1 MLRGISGE
9 SKNRAGGRG
18 LPPASN
24 RPELISRR
32 LERVSKPRTTFLSR
46 EEIEAIHNAS
56 LQVLEKTGIK
66 VMSETVLDILKKG
79 GAKVDHGTN
88 HVTLP
93 RQLVEEALK
102 MAPKTITYGARNPKY
117 DFVLNKQEPH
127 FCADGDPPFILDW
140 ETGRRRYSTA
150 EDVANCAVIAD
161 YLDHVRVVWRM
172 ATATDVPAPMQNIVG
187 AYTNLS
193 NTEKHCEQ
201 GMLSAKQAQYQI
213 EIATAI
219 VGDSKRLREKPI
231 VSAVQCPFSP
241 LTYDRGIMEGAIE
254 LGKAGIP
261 VVLYPL
267 TLSGATGPATPAG
280 TMVVANADV
289 LGGLV
294 IQELA
299 SPGAPVVY
307 CAGAGI
313 VNFHTGEQGESPE
326 GPLMH
331 LGLGQLARYYGLP
344 AEREVFY
351 GASRL
356 LSRQS
361 RHHRVEALLTHMST
375 EPVPDIVLGLGGLAG
390 TTSPEAMVIDNEIVD
405 YALRFAQGIEVNEDT
420 LAVDVIDK
428 AGPGGHFLGEKHTLK
443 HFRERWMPR
452 LDVDSLE
459 TWEKEGIKSL
469 GELAHQKVK
478 EILATHK
485 PTPLPE
491 DVDREISR
499 ILQRAEAELL

>member
-1 MLRGISGE
+1 MSE
-9 SKNRAGGRG
+9 
-18 LPPASN
+18 
-24 RPELISRR
+24 
-32 LERVSKPRTTFLSR
+32 PRTTFLSR
-46 EEIEAIHNAS
+46 EEVEAIHNAS

-66 VMSETVLDILKKG
+66 VMSKLALDVLKKA
-79 GAKVDHGTN
+79 GAKVDYGTN
-88 HVTLP
+88 RVTLP
-93 RQLVEEALK
+93 RQLVNEALK
-102 MAPKTITYGARNPKY
+102 VAPKTITYGARNPRY

-127 FCADGDPPFILDW
+127 FCADGDPPFIMDW
-140 ETGRRRYSTA
+140 EDGQRRYSTT

-161 YLDHVRVVWRM
+161 YLDHVQLTWVM
-172 ATATDVPAPMQNIVG
+172 LTATEVPGPMQGLVAIC
-187 AYTNLS
+187 TCLR
-193 NTEKHCEQ
+193 NTEKHVEDEA
-201 GMLSAKQAQYQI
+201 LNARSAQYQI

-219 VGDSKRLREKPI
+219 VGDSKRLRERPI
-231 VSAVQCPFSP
+231 ISAVQCPFSP
-241 LTYDRGIMEGAIE
+241 LTYDKGITEGAIE

-267 TLSGATGPATPAG
+267 PLSGATGPATPAA

-313 VNFHTGEQGESPE
+313 VNFHTGEHGVSPE
-326 GPLMH
+326 NSLME

-344 AEREVFY
+344 DEREVFY
-351 GASRL
+351 GASKL
-356 LSRQS
+356 LSQQS
-361 RHHRVEALLTHMST
+361 SHHTVEALLTHMSI
-375 EPVPDIVLGLGGLAG
+375 EPVPDIVLGLGGLGG

-405 YALRFAQGIEVNEDT
+405 YVLRFARGIEVNDET

-428 AGPGGHFLGEKHTLK
+428 AGPGGHYLGEKHTLK

-459 TWEKEGIKSL
+459 TWEKKGIKSL

-499 ILQRAEAELL
+499 ILQRAEAELI

>member
-1 MLRGISGE
+1 
-9 SKNRAGGRG
+9 
-18 LPPASN
+18 
-24 RPELISRR
+24 
-32 LERVSKPRTTFLSR
+32 VSKPRTTFLSQ

-66 VMSETVLDILKKG
+66 VMSETALDILKKG
-79 GAKVDHGTN
+79 GAKVNYGTN
-88 HVTLP
+88 HATLP

-102 MAPKTITYGARNPKY
+102 MAPRTITYGARNPKY

-127 FCADGDPPFILDW
+127 FCAEGDPPFITDW
-140 ETGRRRYSTA
+140 ETGQRRYSTA

-161 YLDHVRVVWRM
+161 YLDHVQLTRAM
-172 ATATDVPAPMQNIVG
+172 GIATEVPGPIQDLVDIC
-187 AYTNLS
+187 TCLR
-193 NTEKHCEQ
+193 NTEKHVEEET
-201 GMLSAKQAQYQI
+201 LNARSAQYQI
-213 EIATAI
+213 EIATVI
-219 VGDSKRLREKPI
+219 VGDSKRLRERPI
-231 VSAVQCPFSP
+231 YSAVQSPFSP
-241 LTYDRGIMEGAIE
+241 LTYDKGITESAIE

-267 TLSGATGPATPAG
+267 PLSGTTAPATPTG

-307 CAGAGI
+307 SAGASI
-313 VNFHTGEQGESPE
+313 VNFHTGGEGESPE
-326 GPLMH
+326 NPLME
-331 LGLGQLARYYGLP
+331 LGLGQLARYYDLP
-344 AEREVFY
+344 DERPVFY
-351 GASRL
+351 CASKL

-361 RHHRVEALLTHMST
+361 SHHAVEAMLTHMST
-375 EPVPDIVLGLGGLAG
+375 EPVPDIVLGLGSLGA

-405 YALRFAQGIEVNEDT
+405 YALRFAQGIEVNDET

-469 GELAHQKVK
+469 GELAHEKVK

-491 DVDREISR
+491 DVDREIGC
-499 ILQRAEAELL
+499 ILKRAEAELL

>member
-1 MLRGISGE
+1 MG
-9 SKNRAGGRG
+9 
-18 LPPASN
+18 
-24 RPELISRR
+24 
-32 LERVSKPRTTFLSR
+32 KPRTTFLSQ

-56 LQVLEKTGIK
+56 LHVLEKTGIK
-66 VMSETVLDILKKG
+66 VVSEIALNILNKG
-79 GAKVDHGTN
+79 GVKVDYGTSRA
-88 HVTLP
+88 TIP

-102 MAPKTITYGARNPKY
+102 MAPKTITYGARNLKY

-140 ETGRRRYSTA
+140 ETGQRRYSTA
-150 EDVANCAVIAD
+150 EDIAKCAVIAD

-172 ATATDVPAPMQNIVG
+172 LTATDVPATMQNIVG
-187 AYTNLS
+187 LYTSLS

-201 GMLSAKQAQYQI
+201 GMLDAKQARYAI

-219 VGDSKRLREKPI
+219 VGDSKRLRERPI
-231 VSAVQCPFSP
+231 ISAIQCPFSP
-241 LTYDRGIMEGAIE
+241 LMYDKGITEGAIE
-254 LGKAGIP
+254 LGRAGIP

-267 TLSGATGPATPAG
+267 PLSGATGPATPAG
-280 TMVVANADV
+280 TMVIANADV

-294 IQELA
+294 IQELTR
-299 SPGAPVVY
+299 PGAPVVY

-313 VNFHTGEQGESPE
+313 VNFHTGDQSESPE
-326 GPLMH
+326 DPLMH
-331 LGLGQLARYYGLP
+331 MGLGQLARYYGLP
-344 AEREVFY
+344 DEREVFY
-351 GASRL
+351 GASKL

-361 RHHRVEALLTHMST
+361 RHHTVEAMLTQIST
-375 EPVPDIVLGLGGLAG
+375 ETVPDIVLGLGGLGG

-405 YALRFAQGIEVNEDT
+405 YALRFAQGIEVSEDT
-420 LAVDVIDK
+420 LALDVIDK
-428 AGPGGHFLGEKHTLK
+428 VGPGGHFLGEKHTLK

-469 GELAHQKVK
+469 GELAHEKVK

-491 DVDREISR
+491 DVDREIFC
-499 ILQRAEAELL
+499 ILQKATEKP

>member
-1 MLRGISGE
+1 MKRMVPI
-9 SKNRAGGRG
+9 
-18 LPPASN
+18 
-24 RPELISRR
+24 RPDLILRR
-32 LERVSKPRTTFLSR
+32 LDKVSKPRTTFLSQ
-46 EEIEAIHNAS
+46 EEIDAIHNAS

-66 VMSETVLDILKKG
+66 VMSEVALDILKKG
-79 GAKVDHGTN
+79 GAKVDYGTN
-88 HVTLP
+88 RVVLP
-93 RQLVEEALK
+93 RQLVNKALK
-102 MAPKTITYGARNPKY
+102 VVPKTITYGARNPKY

-127 FCADGDPPFILDW
+127 FGATGDPPFIMDW

-161 YLDHVRVVWRM
+161 YLDHVGVVWRM
-172 ATATDVPAPMQNIVG
+172 GTAVDVPSPTQYVVG
-187 AYTNLS
+187 MYIILS
-193 NTEKHCEQ
+193 NTEKHCEG
-201 GMLSAKQAQYQI
+201 GMLSAKQAQYMI

-231 VSAVQCPFSP
+231 YSAVQCPFSP
-241 LTYDRGIMEGAIE
+241 LTYDKGITEAAIE

-267 TLSGATGPATPAG
+267 PLSGATGPATPAG
-280 TMVVANADV
+280 TMVIANAEV
-289 LGGLV
+289 LGGMV

-307 CAGAGI
+307 SAGAGT
-313 VNFHTGEQGESPE
+313 VNFHTGEQNSSPE
-326 GPLMH
+326 DPLME

-344 AEREVFY
+344 HARPVFY
-351 GASRL
+351 GTSKL

-361 RHHRVEALLTHMST
+361 SHHTVDALITNMLT
-375 EPVPDIVLGLGGLAG
+375 EPVPDIVYGLGGLGG
-390 TTSPEAMVIDNEIVD
+390 TTSPEGTVVDNEIVD

-420 LAVDVIDK
+420 LAVDIIDK

-452 LDVDSLE
+452 LDVDNLE

-499 ILQRAEAELL
+499 ILQRAEAEL

>member
-1 MLRGISGE
+1 
-9 SKNRAGGRG
+9 
-18 LPPASN
+18 
-24 RPELISRR
+24 
-32 LERVSKPRTTFLSR
+32 VSKPRTTFLSR

-66 VMSETVLDILKKG
+66 VMSETALDILKKG
-79 GAKVDHGTN
+79 GAKVDHGAN
-88 HVTLP
+88 RVTIP
-93 RQLVEEALK
+93 RQLVNETLK
-102 MAPKTITYGARNPKY
+102 MAPKTITYGAT
-117 DFVLNKQEPH
+117 
-127 FCADGDPPFILDW
+127 GDPPFMMDW
-140 ETGRRRYSTA
+140 KTGQRRYSTA

-172 ATATDVPAPMQNIVG
+172 ATATDVPAPTQYIVG
-187 AYTNLS
+187 MCIILS
-193 NTEKHCEQ
+193 NTEKHCEG
-201 GMLSAKQAQYQI
+201 GMLSAKQARYAI

-219 VGDSKRLREKPI
+219 VGDSKRLKEKPI
-231 VSAVQCPFSP
+231 VSCVQCPFSP
-241 LTYDRGIMEGAIE
+241 LTYDKGIAEGAIE

-267 TLSGATGPATPAG
+267 PLSGATGPATPAG
-280 TMVVANADV
+280 TMVVANAEV

-307 CAGAGI
+307 SAGAGT
-313 VNFHTGEQGESPE
+313 VNFHTGEELVSPE
-326 GPLMH
+326 NPLMQ
-331 LGLGQLARYYGLP
+331 LGLGQLACYYGLP
-344 AEREVFY
+344 HARPVFY
-351 GASRL
+351 GTSRL

-361 RHHRVEALLTHMST
+361 SHHTVEALITNMLT
-375 EPVPDIVLGLGGLAG
+375 EPVADIVYGMGGLEG
-390 TTSPEAMVIDNEIVD
+390 TTSPEGTVIDNEIVD

-428 AGPGGHFLGEKHTLK
+428 VGPGGHFLGEKHTLN

-452 LDVDSLE
+452 LDMDSLE

-469 GELAHQKVK
+469 GDLAHEKVK

-485 PTPLPE
+485 PSPLPE

-499 ILQRAEAELL
+499 ILHRAEAELF

>member
-1 MLRGISGE
+1 M
-9 SKNRAGGRG
+9 
-18 LPPASN
+18 
-24 RPELISRR
+24 
-32 LERVSKPRTTFLSR
+32 SKPRTTFLSQ
-46 EEIEAIHNAS
+46 EEIEAIHKAS

-66 VMSETVLDILKKG
+66 VMSEIALDILKKG
-79 GAKVDHGTN
+79 GAKVDYGTN
-88 HVTLP
+88 RVTLP

-102 MAPKTITYGARNPKY
+102 MAPKTITYGARNPRY
-117 DFVLNKQEPH
+117 DFELNKQEPH
-127 FCADGDPPFILDW
+127 FSADGDPPFILDW
-140 ETGRRRYSTA
+140 ETGQRRYSTA

-161 YLDHVRVVWRM
+161 YLDHVQFTYVM
-172 ATATDVPAPMQNIVG
+172 GTPTEVPGPMQGLVG
-187 AYTNLS
+187 ICTCLR
-193 NTEKHCEQ
+193 NTEKHV
-201 GMLSAKQAQYQI
+201 GAGSRNAKSAQYQI
-213 EIATAI
+213 EIVTAV
-219 VGDSKRLREKPI
+219 VGDGKRFREKPI
-231 VSAVQCPFSP
+231 NSAAHCPFSP
-241 LTYDRGIMEGAIE
+241 LTYDKGMTEGAIE

-261 VVLYPL
+261 IVLWPL
-267 TLSGATGPATPAG
+267 PLSGATGPATPAG
-280 TMVVANADV
+280 TMVIANADV

-307 CAGAGI
+307 CAAADT
-313 VNFHTGEQGESPE
+313 VNFHTGEEGVSPE
-326 GPLMH
+326 IPLMD
-331 LGLGQLARYYGLP
+331 LGLGQLACYYGLP
-344 AEREVFY
+344 DQREVFY

-356 LSRQS
+356 LPRQS
-361 RHHRVEALLTHMST
+361 NHHTVEALLTHISI
-375 EPVPDIVLGLGGLAG
+375 EPVPDIVLGLGGLGG

-405 YALRFAQGIEVNEDT
+405 YVLRFAQGIEVNEDT
-420 LAVDVIDK
+420 LAVDVINK
-428 AGPGGHFLGEKHTLK
+428 SGPGGHFLGEKHTLK

-469 GELAHQKVK
+469 GELAHDKVK

>member
-1 MLRGISGE
+1 VI
-9 SKNRAGGRG
+9 KF
-18 LPPASN
+18 
-24 RPELISRR
+24 
-32 LERVSKPRTTFLSR
+32 RTTFSSQDELQ
-46 EEIEAIHNAS
+46 AIHNAS

-66 VMSETVLDILKKG
+66 LMSKPALDILKKA
-79 GAKVDHGTN
+79 GAKVDYETN
-88 HVTLP
+88 RVTLP

-117 DFVLNKQEPH
+117 DFVLNKQAPH
-127 FCADGDPPFILDW
+127 FSADGDPPFILDW
-140 ETGRRRYSTA
+140 ETGQRRYSTA

-161 YLDHVRVVWRM
+161 YLDHVQFTWVM
-172 ATATDVPAPMQNIVG
+172 GTPTEVPGPMQDLVG
-187 AYTNLS
+187 LYTCLR
-193 NTEKHCEQ
+193 NTEKHVGDEA
-201 GMLSAKQAQYQI
+201 LNARSAQYQV
-213 EIATAI
+213 EIVTAI

-231 VSAVQCPFSP
+231 YSAAQCPFSP
-241 LTYDRGIMEGAIE
+241 LTYDKGITEGAIE

-261 VVLYPL
+261 VVLWPL
-267 TLSGATGPATPAG
+267 PLSGATGPATPAG

-299 SPGAPVVY
+299 NPGAPVVY
-307 CAGAGI
+307 CAAAGT
-313 VNFHTGEQGESPE
+313 VNFHTGESGTSPESP
-326 GPLMH
+326 LMQ
-331 LGLGQLARYYGLP
+331 LGLGQLANYYGLP
-344 AEREVFY
+344 HARPVFY
-351 GASRL
+351 GASKL

-361 RHHRVEALLTHMST
+361 DNHRVEALLTHILT
-375 EPVPDIVLGLGGLAG
+375 EPVADLVYGLGGLTG
-390 TTSPEAMVIDNEIVD
+390 TTSPEAMVVDNEIVD
-405 YALRFAQGIEVNEDT
+405 YALKFAQGIEVNDEM
-420 LAVDVIDK
+420 LALDVIDK
-428 AGPGGHFLGEKHTLK
+428 VGPGGHFLGERHTLK

-469 GELAHQKVK
+469 GELAHEKVK

-499 ILQRAEAELL
+499 ILKRAEAELL

>member
-1 MLRGISGE
+1 MKNVQGERLYASASISENEMEKHGRM
-9 SKNRAGGRG
+9 SK
-18 LPPASN
+18 L
-24 RPELISRR
+24 
-32 LERVSKPRTTFLSR
+32 KTTFLSQ

-66 VMSETVLDILKKG
+66 VMSDAALDILKKA
-79 GAKVDHGTN
+79 GAKVDEGSN
-88 HVTLP
+88 RARLP
-93 RQLVEEALK
+93 GQLVEEALE

-127 FCADGDPPFILDW
+127 FCPTGDPPFILDW
-140 ETGRRRYSTA
+140 ETGQRRYATT
-150 EDVANCAVIAD
+150 EDIANCAVIND
-161 YLDHVRVVWRM
+161 YLDHVQLVWVM
-172 ATATDVPAPMQNIVG
+172 LTPTEVPGPMQDLVG
-187 AYTNLS
+187 ICTCLR
-193 NTEKHCEQ
+193 NTEKHVEDEA
-201 GMLSAKQAQYQI
+201 LDVRSAQYQI

-231 VSAVQCPFSP
+231 YSAVQCPFSP
-241 LTYDRGIMEGAIE
+241 LTYDKGITEGAIE

-267 TLSGATGPATPAG
+267 PLLGATGPATPAG

-299 SPGAPVVY
+299 NPGAPVVY
-307 CAGAGI
+307 CAGAGV
-313 VNFHTGEQGESPE
+313 VNFQSGESIRSPE
-326 GPLMH
+326 GRLMQ
-331 LGLGQLARYYGLP
+331 LGLGQLAHYYDLP
-344 AEREVFY
+344 AERPVFY

-356 LSRQS
+356 LYRQS
-361 RHHRVEALLTHMST
+361 SHHTVEALLTQMSM
-375 EPVPDIVLGLGGLAG
+375 EPVPDIVLGLGGLEG
-390 TTSPEAMVIDNEIVD
+390 TTSPEATVIDNEIVD
-405 YALRFAQGIEVNEDT
+405 YALRFAQGIEVNDDT

-485 PTPLPE
+485 PAPLPE
-491 DVDREISR
+491 DVDREITR
-499 ILQRAEAELL
+499 ILQRARAEI

>member
-1 MLRGISGE
+1 
-9 SKNRAGGRG
+9 
-18 LPPASN
+18 
-24 RPELISRR
+24 
-32 LERVSKPRTTFLSR
+32 VSKPRTTFLSR

-66 VMSETVLDILKKG
+66 VMSEMALDILKKG
-79 GAKVDHGTN
+79 GAKVDYGTN

-117 DFVLNKQEPH
+117 DFVMNKQEPH
-127 FCADGDPPFILDW
+127 FSADGDPPFILDW
-140 ETGRRRYSTA
+140 ETGQRRYSTT

-161 YLDHVRVVWRM
+161 YLDHVQLTWVM
-172 ATATDVPAPMQNIVG
+172 LTATEVPGPIQDLVNICT
-187 AYTNLS
+187 YLR
-193 NTEKHCEQ
+193 NTEKHVEDNE
-201 GMLSAKQAQYQI
+201 SAVNARSAQYQI

-231 VSAVQCPFSP
+231 ISAVQCPFSP
-241 LTYDRGIMEGAIE
+241 LTYDKGITEGAIE

-267 TLSGATGPATPAG
+267 PLSGTTGPATPAG

-307 CAGAGI
+307 SAGAGI
-313 VNFHTGEQGESPE
+313 VNFHTGEHGVSPE

-331 LGLGQLARYYGLP
+331 MGLGQLARYYELP
-344 AEREVFY
+344 DERPVFY
-351 GASRL
+351 GASKL
-356 LSRQS
+356 LSRQYS
-361 RHHRVEALLTHMST
+361 HHTVEAMLTHMST
-375 EPVPDIVLGLGGLAG
+375 EPVSDIVLGLGGLGG

-469 GELAHQKVK
+469 GELAHEKVK

-485 PTPLPE
+485 PAPLPE

-499 ILQRAEAELL
+499 ILQRAETELR

>member
-1 MLRGISGE
+1 M
-9 SKNRAGGRG
+9 
-18 LPPASN
+18 
-24 RPELISRR
+24 
-32 LERVSKPRTTFLSR
+32 SKPRTTFLSR

-66 VMSETVLDILKKG
+66 VMSKPALDILKKG
-79 GAKVDHGTN
+79 GAKVDYGTN
-88 HVTLP
+88 RVVLP

-140 ETGRRRYSTA
+140 ETGQRRYSTA

-172 ATATDVPAPMQNIVG
+172 ATATDVPAPMQDLVG
-187 AYTNLS
+187 MYINLG
-193 NTEKHCEQ
+193 NTEKHCEH
-201 GMLSAKQAQYQI
+201 GMMSAKQAQYQI

-241 LTYDRGIMEGAIE
+241 LTYDKGITEGAIE

-261 VVLYPL
+261 VVLYPMPV
-267 TLSGATGPATPAG
+267 SGTTGPATLAG

-313 VNFHTGEQGESPE
+313 VNFHTGEHGVSPE
-326 GPLMH
+326 GPLME

-344 AEREVFY
+344 DEREVFY
-351 GASRL
+351 GASKL
-356 LSRQS
+356 LSQQYG
-361 RHHRVEALLTHMST
+361 HYRVEAMLTHMST
-375 EPVPDIVLGLGGLAG
+375 EPVPDIVLGLGGLGG

-405 YALRFAQGIEVNEDT
+405 YALRFAQGIEVNDDT
-420 LAVDVIDK
+420 LALDVIDK

-459 TWEKEGIKSL
+459 TWEKEGVKSL
-469 GELAHQKVK
+469 GELAHEKVR

-485 PTPLPE
+485 VTPLPANVE
-491 DVDREISR
+491 KEIGR
-499 ILQRAEAELL
+499 ILRRAEAELL

>member
-1 MLRGISGE
+1 M
-9 SKNRAGGRG
+9 
-18 LPPASN
+18 
-24 RPELISRR
+24 
-32 LERVSKPRTTFLSR
+32 SKPRTTFLSR

-56 LQVLEKTGIK
+56 LRVLEKTGIK
-66 VMSETVLDILKKG
+66 VMSEMVLDILKKG
-79 GAKVDHGTN
+79 GANVDYGTN
-88 HVTLP
+88 RVTLP

-102 MAPKTITYGARNPKY
+102 VAPRTITYGARNPRY
-117 DFVLNKQEPH
+117 DFVLNKKEPH
-127 FCADGDPPFILDW
+127 FCADGDPPFVLDW

-150 EDVANCAVIAD
+150 EDVANWAVIAD
-161 YLDHVRVVWRM
+161 YLDHAQLIWGI
-172 ATATDVPAPMQNIVG
+172 TPTDVPGPMQDLVG
-187 AYTNLS
+187 ICTCLR
-193 NTEKHCEQ
+193 NTEKHVEDEA
-201 GMLSAKQAQYQI
+201 LNARSAQYQI

-231 VSAVQCPFSP
+231 ISAVQCPFSP
-241 LTYDRGIMEGAIE
+241 LTYDKGIMEGAIE

-267 TLSGATGPATPAG
+267 PLSGATAPATPAG

-313 VNFHTGEQGESPE
+313 VNFHTGEHGLSPE
-326 GPLMH
+326 GPLME
-331 LGLGQLARYYGLP
+331 LGLGQLARYYDLP
-344 AEREVFY
+344 DEREVFY
-351 GASRL
+351 GASKL
-356 LSRQS
+356 LSQQYG
-361 RHHRVEALLTHMST
+361 HYRVEAMLTHMTT
-375 EPVPDIVLGLGGLAG
+375 EPVPDIVLGLGGLGG

-405 YALRFAQGIEVNEDT
+405 YALRFAQGIEVNEDN

-469 GELAHQKVK
+469 GELAHEKVK

-491 DVDREISR
+491 DVDREIKR
-499 ILQRAEAELL
+499 ILQRAEAELT

>member
-1 MLRGISGE
+1 
-9 SKNRAGGRG
+9 
-18 LPPASN
+18 
-24 RPELISRR
+24 
-32 LERVSKPRTTFLSR
+32 VSKPRTTFLTR

-66 VMSETVLDILKKG
+66 VMSETALDILKKG
-79 GAKVDHGTN
+79 GAKVDYGTN
-88 HVTLP
+88 RVTLP

-127 FCADGDPPFILDW
+127 FCATGDLPFILDW
-140 ETGRRRYSTA
+140 ETGQRRYSTT
-150 EDVANCAVIAD
+150 EDIANCAVIAD
-161 YLDHVRVVWRM
+161 YLDHVHVVWRM
-172 ATATDVPAPMQNIVG
+172 ATATDVPAHMQNMAG
-187 AYTNLS
+187 AYVSLS

-201 GMLSAKQAQYQI
+201 GMLSAKQAQCQV

-241 LTYDRGIMEGAIE
+241 LTYDKGITEGAIE

-261 VVLYPL
+261 VELYPL
-267 TLSGATGPATPAG
+267 PLSGATGPATPAG
-280 TMVVANADV
+280 TMVVANAEV

-307 CAGAGI
+307 SAGAGV
-313 VNFHTGEQGESPE
+313 VNFHTGDQGESPE
-326 GPLMH
+326 DPLMH

-344 AEREVFY
+344 HARPVFY
-351 GASRL
+351 GASKL

-361 RHHRVEALLTHMST
+361 NHHTVEALLTHMSI
-375 EPVPDIVLGLGGLAG
+375 EPVPDMILGLGGLG
-390 TTSPEAMVIDNEIVD
+390 GNTSQEAMVIDNEIVD
-405 YALRFAQGIEVNEDT
+405 YALRFAKGIEVNEET

-469 GELAHQKVK
+469 GELAHEKVK
-478 EILATHK
+478 EILAKHK
-485 PTPLPE
+485 PIPLPE
-491 DVDREISR
+491 DVDREISS
-499 ILQRAEAELL
+499 ILKRAEAELT

>member
-1 MLRGISGE
+1 MSE
-9 SKNRAGGRG
+9 
-18 LPPASN
+18 
-24 RPELISRR
+24 
-32 LERVSKPRTTFLSR
+32 PRTTFLSR
-46 EEIEAIHNAS
+46 EEVEAIHNAS

-66 VMSETVLDILKKG
+66 VMSKLALDVLKKA
-79 GAKVDHGTN
+79 GAKVDYGTN
-88 HVTLP
+88 RVTLP
-93 RQLVEEALK
+93 RQLVNEALK
-102 MAPKTITYGARNPKY
+102 VAPKTITYGARNPRY

-127 FCADGDPPFILDW
+127 FCADGDPPFIMDW
-140 ETGRRRYSTA
+140 EDGQRRYSTT

-161 YLDHVRVVWRM
+161 YLDHVQLTWVM
-172 ATATDVPAPMQNIVG
+172 LTATEVPGPMQGLVAIC
-187 AYTNLS
+187 TCLR
-193 NTEKHCEQ
+193 NTEKHVEDEA
-201 GMLSAKQAQYQI
+201 LNARSAQYQI

-219 VGDSKRLREKPI
+219 VGDSKRLRERPI
-231 VSAVQCPFSP
+231 ISAVQCPFSP
-241 LTYDRGIMEGAIE
+241 LTYDKGITEGAIE

-267 TLSGATGPATPAG
+267 PLSGATGPATPAA

-313 VNFHTGEQGESPE
+313 VNFHTGEQGVSPE
-326 GPLMH
+326 NSLME

-344 AEREVFY
+344 DEREVFY
-351 GASRL
+351 GASKL
-356 LSRQS
+356 LSQQS
-361 RHHRVEALLTHMST
+361 SHHTVEALLTHMSI
-375 EPVPDIVLGLGGLAG
+375 EPVPDIVLGLGGLGG

-405 YALRFAQGIEVNEDT
+405 YVLRFARGIEVNDET

-428 AGPGGHFLGEKHTLK
+428 AGPGGHYLGEKHTLK

-459 TWEKEGIKSL
+459 TWEKKGIKSL

-499 ILQRAEAELL
+499 ILQRAEAELI

>member
-1 MLRGISGE
+1 M
-9 SKNRAGGRG
+9 
-18 LPPASN
+18 
-24 RPELISRR
+24 
-32 LERVSKPRTTFLSR
+32 SKPRTTFLSQ
-46 EEIEAIHNAS
+46 EEIEAIHKAS

-66 VMSETVLDILKKG
+66 VMSEIALDILKKG
-79 GAKVDHGTN
+79 GAKVDYGTN
-88 HVTLP
+88 RVTLP

-117 DFVLNKQEPH
+117 DFVLNKKEPH
-127 FCADGDPPFILDW
+127 FCATGDPPFILDW
-140 ETGRRRYSTA
+140 ETGQRRYSTA

-161 YLDHVRVVWRM
+161 YLDHVQLTWGTLPPTELPSPIQDLVAICTYLRK
-172 ATATDVPAPMQNIVG
+172 
-187 AYTNLS
+187 
-193 NTEKHCEQ
+193 TEKHVEYNA
-201 GMLSAKQAQYQI
+201 LNARSAQYEI

-231 VSAVQCPFSP
+231 YSAIQCPFSP
-241 LTYDRGIMEGAIE
+241 LTYDKGITEGAIE

-267 TLSGATGPATPAG
+267 PLSGSTGPATPAG
-280 TMVVANADV
+280 TMVIANADV

-299 SPGAPVVY
+299 NPGAPVVY
-307 CAGAGI
+307 SAGAGV
-313 VNFHTGEQGESPE
+313 VNFHTGDQGESPE
-326 GPLMH
+326 DPLMH
-331 LGLGQLARYYGLP
+331 MGLGQLACYYDLP
-344 AEREVFY
+344 DEREVFY
-351 GASRL
+351 GASKL

-361 RHHRVEALLTHMST
+361 SHHTVEALLTHIST
-375 EPVPDIVLGLGGLAG
+375 KPVPDIILGLGGLGG

-459 TWEKEGIKSL
+459 TWEKEGVKSL

-491 DVDREISR
+491 DVDREICR

>member
-1 MLRGISGE
+1 M
-9 SKNRAGGRG
+9 
-18 LPPASN
+18 
-24 RPELISRR
+24 
-32 LERVSKPRTTFLSR
+32 SKPRTTFLSR

-56 LQVLEKTGIK
+56 LRVLEKTGIK
-66 VMSETVLDILKKG
+66 VMSEIALDILKKA
-79 GAKVDHGTN
+79 GANVDYGTN
-88 HVTLP
+88 RVTLP

-102 MAPKTITYGARNPKY
+102 MPPRTIIYGARNPRY
-117 DFVLNKQEPH
+117 DFVLNKKEPH
-127 FCADGDPPFILDW
+127 FCPTGDPPFILDW
-140 ETGRRRYSTA
+140 KTGQRRYSTA
-150 EDVANCAVIAD
+150 EDIANCAVIAD
-161 YLDHVRVVWRM
+161 YLDHAQLTWVM
-172 ATATDVPAPMQNIVG
+172 GTPTEVPGPMQHLVG
-187 AYTNLS
+187 ICTCLR
-193 NTEKHCEQ
+193 NTEKHLEDEA
-201 GMLSAKQAQYQI
+201 LDARAAQYQV

-231 VSAVQCPFSP
+231 YSAVQCPFSP
-241 LTYDRGIMEGAIE
+241 LTYDKGITEAAIE

-267 TLSGATGPATPAG
+267 PLLGATAPATPAG

-307 CAGAGI
+307 CAGAGV
-313 VNFHTGEQGESPE
+313 VNFHTGDQNESPE
-326 GPLMH
+326 DPLMH
-331 LGLGQLARYYGLP
+331 LGLGQLACYYDLP
-344 AEREVFY
+344 DEREVFY
-351 GASRL
+351 GASKL
-356 LSRQS
+356 LSQQS
-361 RHHRVEALLTHMST
+361 RHYRVEAMLTHMSS
-375 EPVPDIVLGLGGLAG
+375 EPVPDIILGLGGLGG

-405 YALRFAQGIEVNEDT
+405 YALRFTQGIEVNDET

-469 GELAHQKVK
+469 GELAHEKVK

-485 PTPLPE
+485 PALLPE

-499 ILQRAEAELL
+499 ILKRAEVELDL

>member
-1 MLRGISGE
+1 M
-9 SKNRAGGRG
+9 
-18 LPPASN
+18 
-24 RPELISRR
+24 
-32 LERVSKPRTTFLSR
+32 SKPRTTFLSR
-46 EEIEAIHNAS
+46 EEIEAIHKAS

-66 VMSETVLDILKKG
+66 VMSEVALDILKKG
-79 GAKVDHGTN
+79 GAKVDYGTN
-88 HVTLP
+88 RATLP

-102 MAPKTITYGARNPKY
+102 MAPRTITYGARNPKY
-117 DFVLNKQEPH
+117 DFVLNKQGPH

-150 EDVANCAVIAD
+150 ADIANCAVIGD
-161 YLDHVRVVWRM
+161 YLDHVQLTWTM
-172 ATATDVPAPMQNIVG
+172 LTPTEVPGPMQDLVG
-187 AYTNLS
+187 ICTCLR
-193 NTEKHCEQ
+193 NTEKHVEDEA
-201 GMLSAKQAQYQI
+201 LNARSAQYQI

-231 VSAVQCPFSP
+231 ISAVQCPFSP
-241 LTYDRGIMEGAIE
+241 LTYDKGITEGAIE

-267 TLSGATGPATPAG
+267 PLSGTTGPATPAG

-307 CAGAGI
+307 CAGAGT
-313 VNFHTGEQGESPE
+313 VNFHTGDQGGSPE
-326 GPLMH
+326 GPLME

-344 AEREVFY
+344 DEREVFY

-356 LSRQS
+356 LPQQYG
-361 RHHRVEALLTHMST
+361 HHRVEAMLTHMST
-375 EPVPDIVLGLGGLAG
+375 EPVPDIVLGLGGLGG

-405 YALRFAQGIEVNEDT
+405 YALRFSQGIEVSEDT

-469 GELAHQKVK
+469 GELAHEKVK

-485 PTPLPE
+485 PRPLPE

-499 ILQRAEAELL
+499 ILQRAEAELT

>member
-1 MLRGISGE
+1 M
-9 SKNRAGGRG
+9 
-18 LPPASN
+18 
-24 RPELISRR
+24 
-32 LERVSKPRTTFLSR
+32 SKPRTTFLWR
-46 EEIEAIHNAS
+46 KEIEDLHNAS

-66 VMSETVLDILKKG
+66 VMSEVALDILKKW
-79 GAKVDHGTN
+79 GAKVDYGTN
-88 HVTLP
+88 RVVLP

-102 MAPKTITYGARNPKY
+102 MAPGTITYGARNPKY

-127 FCADGDPPFILDW
+127 FCAAGDPPFILDW
-140 ETGRRRYSTA
+140 ETGQRRYSTA
-150 EDVANCAVIAD
+150 EDVANCTVIAD
-161 YLDHVRVVWRM
+161 YLDHVHVVWRM
-172 ATATDVPAPMQNIVG
+172 ATATDVPAPMQDLVG
-187 AYTNLS
+187 MYINLR
-193 NTEKHCEQ
+193 NTEKHCEH
-201 GMLSAKQAQYQI
+201 GMMSAKQAQYQI

-219 VGDSKRLREKPI
+219 VGDGKRLREKPI

-241 LTYDRGIMEGAIE
+241 LTYDEGITEGAIE

-261 VVLYPL
+261 IVLFPMPV
-267 TLSGATGPATPAG
+267 SGTTGPATLAG

-307 CAGAGI
+307 CAAAGTM
-313 VNFHTGEQGESPE
+313 NFHTGEEGVSPE
-326 GPLMH
+326 GPLME
-331 LGLGQLARYYGLP
+331 LGLGQLAVYYGLP
-344 AEREVFY
+344 HARLVFNE
-351 GASRL
+351 ASKL
-356 LSRQS
+356 LPRQS
-361 RHHRVEALLTHMST
+361 GHYTVEALLTHMLT
-375 EPVPDIVLGLGGLAG
+375 EPVPDIVWGLGWLGG

-405 YALRFAQGIEVNEDT
+405 YALRFAQGIEVNDET

-469 GELAHQKVK
+469 GELAHEKVK

-491 DVDREISR
+491 DIEREISQ
-499 ILQRAEAELL
+499 IMKRAEAEFLKSS

>member
-1 MLRGISGE
+1 M
-9 SKNRAGGRG
+9 SK
-18 LPPASN
+18 L
-24 RPELISRR
+24 
-32 LERVSKPRTTFLSR
+32 RTTFLSQ

-66 VMSETVLDILKKG
+66 VMSETALDILKKG
-79 GAKVDHGTN
+79 GAKVDYGTN
-88 HVTLP
+88 RAVLP

-117 DFVLNKQEPH
+117 DFVLNNQKPH
-127 FCADGDPPFILDW
+127 FCAGGDPPFILDW
-140 ETGRRRYSTA
+140 ETGQRRYSTA

-161 YLDHVRVVWRM
+161 YLDHVQLTWVM
-172 ATATDVPAPMQNIVG
+172 LTATEMPGPMQVLVDIC
-187 AYTNLS
+187 TCLR
-193 NTEKHCEQ
+193 NTEKHCE
-201 GMLSAKQAQYQI
+201 GGVLSAKQARYSI

-219 VGDSKRLREKPI
+219 VGDSKQLRERPI
-231 VSAVQCPFSP
+231 ISEVQCPFSP
-241 LTYDRGIMEGAIE
+241 LTYDKGITEGAIE

-267 TLSGATGPATPAG
+267 PLSGATGPATPAG
-280 TMVVANADV
+280 TMVIANADV

-299 SPGAPVVY
+299 CPGAPVVY
-307 CAGAGI
+307 SAGAGV
-313 VNFHTGEQGESPE
+313 VNFHTGAQGESPE
-326 GPLMH
+326 GPLMY

-344 AEREVFY
+344 DERDIFY
-351 GASRL
+351 GASKL

-361 RHHRVEALLTHMST
+361 RHHTVEALLTHLSI
-375 EPVPDIVLGLGGLAG
+375 EPVPDIVIGLGGLGG

-405 YALRFAQGIEVNEDT
+405 YALRFAQGIEVSEDT

-469 GELAHQKVK
+469 GELAHEKVK

-485 PTPLPE
+485 STPLPE

>member
-1 MLRGISGE
+1 M
-9 SKNRAGGRG
+9 
-18 LPPASN
+18 
-24 RPELISRR
+24 
-32 LERVSKPRTTFLSR
+32 SKPRMTFLSQ
-46 EEIEAIHNAS
+46 EEIEIIHNAS

-66 VMSETVLDILKKG
+66 VMSKLALDVLKKG
-79 GAKVDHGTN
+79 GAKVDYGTN
-88 HVTLP
+88 HATLP

-102 MAPKTITYGARNPKY
+102 IAPKTITYGARNPKY
-117 DFVLNKQEPH
+117 NFMLNKQERH
-127 FCADGDPPFILDW
+127 FCAEGDPPFILDW
-140 ETGRRRYSTA
+140 ETGQRRYSTA
-150 EDVANCAVIAD
+150 ADVANCAVIAD
-161 YLDHVRVVWRM
+161 HLDHVQLTWTM
-172 ATATDVPAPMQNIVG
+172 LTPTEVPGPMQDLVG
-187 AYTNLS
+187 ICTCLR
-193 NTEKHCEQ
+193 NTEKHVEDEA
-201 GMLSAKQAQYQI
+201 LNARSAQYQI

-231 VSAVQCPFSP
+231 ISAVQCPFSP
-241 LTYDRGIMEGAIE
+241 LTYDKGITEGAIE

-267 TLSGATGPATPAG
+267 PLSGATAPATPAG
-280 TMVVANADV
+280 TMVIANADV

-313 VNFHTGEQGESPE
+313 VNFHTGEHGVSPE
-326 GPLMH
+326 GPLME
-331 LGLGQLARYYGLP
+331 LGLGQLTRYYDLP
-344 AEREVFY
+344 DERPVFF
-351 GASRL
+351 GASKL
-356 LSRQS
+356 LPQQYSHYS
-361 RHHRVEALLTHMST
+361 VEALLTHMST
-375 EPVPDIVLGLGGLAG
+375 EPVPDIVLGLGALRGA
-390 TTSPEAMVIDNEIVD
+390 TSPEAMVIDNEIVD
-405 YALRFAQGIEVNEDT
+405 YALRFAQGIEVNDDT

-428 AGPGGHFLGEKHTLK
+428 AGPGGHFLGEKHTLQ

-469 GELAHQKVK
+469 GELAHEKVK

-485 PTPLPE
+485 PAPLPD
-491 DVDREISR
+491 DVDREISH

>member
-1 MLRGISGE
+1 
-9 SKNRAGGRG
+9 
-18 LPPASN
+18 
-24 RPELISRR
+24 
-32 LERVSKPRTTFLSR
+32 VSKPRVNFLS
-46 EEIEAIHNAS
+46 ENEIEAIHNAS

-66 VMSETVLDILKKG
+66 VMSEIALDILKKG
-79 GAKVDHGTN
+79 GAKVDYGTN
-88 HVTLP
+88 RVILP

-102 MAPKTITYGARNPKY
+102 MPPKTITYGARNPRY
-117 DFVLNKQEPH
+117 EFVLNKKEPH
-127 FCADGDPPFILDW
+127 FCADGDPPFVLDW
-140 ETGRRRYSTA
+140 ETGQRRYSTA

-161 YLDHVRVVWRM
+161 YLDHVQLTYVM
-172 ATATDVPAPMQNIVG
+172 GTPTEVPGPMQDLVG
-187 AYTNLS
+187 ICTCLR
-193 NTEKHCEQ
+193 NTEKHVED
-201 GMLSAKQAQYQI
+201 GALNARVAQYQI

-219 VGDSKRLREKPI
+219 VGDSKRLRERSI

-241 LTYDRGIMEGAIE
+241 LTYDKGITEGAIE

-267 TLSGATGPATPAG
+267 TLSGATGPATPVG
-280 TMVVANADV
+280 TMVIANSDV

-307 CAGAGI
+307 CAGAST
-313 VNFHTGEQGESPE
+313 VNFHTGEEGVSPE
-326 GPLMH
+326 GPLMD

-344 AEREVFY
+344 DDREVFY

-356 LSRQS
+356 LSQQYS
-361 RHHRVEALLTHMST
+361 HHTVEALLTHLSI
-375 EPVPDIVLGLGGLAG
+375 EPVPDIVLGLGGLGG

-405 YALRFAQGIEVNEDT
+405 YALRFAQGIEVNDEM
-420 LAVDVIDK
+420 LALDVIDK
-428 AGPGGHFLGEKHTLK
+428 VGPGGHFLGERHTLK

-452 LDVDSLE
+452 LDTDSLE
-459 TWEKEGIKSL
+459 TWEKEGVKSL
-469 GELAHQKVK
+469 GELAHEKVK

-491 DVDREISR
+491 DVDREISH

>member
-1 MLRGISGE
+1 
-9 SKNRAGGRG
+9 
-18 LPPASN
+18 
-24 RPELISRR
+24 
-32 LERVSKPRTTFLSR
+32 VSKPRINFLS
-46 EEIEAIHNAS
+46 ENEIEAIHNAS

-66 VMSETVLDILKKG
+66 VISEIALDILQKG
-79 GAKVDHGTN
+79 GAKVDYGTN
-88 HVTLP
+88 RVTLP

-102 MAPKTITYGARNPKY
+102 TAPKTITYGARNPRY

-127 FCADGDPPFILDW
+127 FCAEGDSPFILDW
-140 ETGRRRYSTA
+140 ETGQRRYSTT

-161 YLDHVRVVWRM
+161 YLDHVQLTRAM
-172 ATATDVPAPMQNIVG
+172 ATPTEVPGPMQDLVAIC
-187 AYTNLS
+187 TCLR
-193 NTEKHCEQ
+193 NTEKHCEPS
-201 GMLSAKQAQYQI
+201 MLNANQARYAI
-213 EIATAI
+213 EVATAI
-219 VGDSKRLREKPI
+219 VGDSKRLRERPI
-231 VSAVQCPFSP
+231 ISAVLSPFSP
-241 LTYDRGIMEGAIE
+241 LTYDEGITEGAIE

-261 VVLYPL
+261 IALYPL
-267 TLSGATGPATPAG
+267 PLSGTTGPATPAG
-280 TMVVANADV
+280 TMVIANADV

-299 SPGAPVVY
+299 NPGAPVVY
-307 CAGAGI
+307 CAGASV
-313 VNFHTGEQGESPE
+313 VNFHTGGEGESPE
-326 GPLMH
+326 NPLME
-331 LGLGQLARYYGLP
+331 LGLGQLVRYYDLP
-344 AEREVFY
+344 DERPVFY
-351 GASRL
+351 CASKL

-361 RHHRVEALLTHMST
+361 SHHTVEALITHMLI
-375 EPVPDIVLGLGGLAG
+375 EPVPDIVLGLGSLGA

-405 YALRFAQGIEVNEDT
+405 YALRFAQGIEVNEDA
-420 LAVDVIDK
+420 LAVDVINK

-485 PTPLPE
+485 PTLLSE
-491 DVDREISR
+491 DIDREISH